1 MVLLGF
7 TWIYWV
13 SLVSFSGFFWFFLG
27 FTGFYMVFLDY
38 TGLYW
43 VTLGFTGL
51 YWSILGST
59 EFDGFFL
66 SANQIKSVDLV
77 CAVDGSGR

>member
-1 MVLLGF
+1 
-7 TWIYWV
+7 
-13 SLVSFSGFFWFFLG
+13 
-27 FTGFYMVFLDY
+27 MVFLDY